1 MKLSKIIKLVGLA
14 VVGGVVFEKAT
25 GKTLSGVAD
34 EVCDKVKSF
43 VSSSDDLFEESD
55 HPDYQVEDDEEEF
68 LADLDNLDKE
78 K

>member
-25 GKTLSGVAD
+25 GRTLSGVAD

-43 VSSSDDLFEESD
+43 VSNSDDLFR
-55 HPDYQVEDDEEEF
+55 
-68 LADLDNLDKE
+68 
-78 K
+78 